1 MSRSVASPYKTLKGD
16 YDYNH
21 ELNGDCY
28 VVESPDAIEPAA
40 DGAFTVFRYTE
51 NNLSAGVAYKG
62 AYKVCT
68 LGFPFETV
76 LTDERRDSLM
86 RGILEFFEQP

>member
-1 MSRSVASPYKTLKGD
+1 MQGSVYHRT
-16 YDYNH
+16 
-21 ELNGDCY
+21 
-28 VVESPDAIEPAA
+28 
-40 DGAFTVFRYTE
+40 
-51 NNLSAGVAYKG
+51 NLSAGVAYKG